1 MIIDEHE
8 EDLSVN
14 LVAPIWC
21 RGRVR
26 FSSSAGVYL
35 LSGGCKSKGFTFLFG
50 LVGSGLV
57 GLVWVGLVRLGWFE

>member
-1 MIIDEHE
+1 MIIGEHE
-8 EDLSVN
+8 EDWSVN

-35 LSGGCKSKGFTFLFG
+35 LFGGCKSKGFTFFVYVYVYVFVLCMW
-50 LVGSGLV
+50 L
-57 GLVWVGLVRLGWFE
+57 